1 MTCQIC
7 NYFKNLFWG
16 ELIVVD
22 EAANAA
28 IPGRDQNAHLTI
40 SQRAGFAAQRGRW
53 FAIKFCAFLT
63 FSQNLIALTGMCAKT
78 VNHCADAI
86 AGASENVTT
95 GG

>member
-1 MTCQIC
+1 MTCSVC
-7 NYFKNLFWG
+7 DYFKNLFWG
-16 ELIVVD
+16 EAVALD

-28 IPGRDQNAHLTI
+28 IPGRDQNPHLTI

-63 FSQNLIALTGMCAKT
+63 FMQNTIALTGICGKT
-78 VNHCADAI
+78 QNHCADAI
-86 AGASENVTT
+86 NGASENVTT